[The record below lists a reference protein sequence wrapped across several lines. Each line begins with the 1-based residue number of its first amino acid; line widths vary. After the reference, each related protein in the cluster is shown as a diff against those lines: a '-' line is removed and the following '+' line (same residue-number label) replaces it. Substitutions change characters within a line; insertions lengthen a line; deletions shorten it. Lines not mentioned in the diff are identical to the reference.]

1 MYIFIIIIIIIKII
15 IILLILLILFL
26 LLYYIIF
33 FILIYISKIPFY
45 LFLFYLLVYLG
56 NKKMNFWWENEKK
69 TIGEGDLGWI
79 FKRIK
84 KFGGEVERGHQ
95 E

>member
-1 MYIFIIIIIIIKII
+1 
-15 IILLILLILFL
+15 
-26 LLYYIIF
+26 
-33 FILIYISKIPFY
+33 
-45 LFLFYLLVYLG
+45 
-56 NKKMNFWWENEKK
+56 MNFWWENEKK

-95 E
+95 EWDVGRLWEDIQKVFFGMEQSRDKIDIIGEASKGRCREEDTSGGPLFFLEEEK